1 MSRRAPPVV
10 ALDARAA
17 AFIASL
23 PTHWAG
29 YRLGALLGAGST
41 GVVLEGKTEDGRA
54 VAVKA
59 LWPRVAQRVA
69 TRPLP
74 RFQHPGLEQVYDQKT
89 EDGFTCRVRE
99 LLEGRSMARLTQ
111 ELTRFDAPTVVEYL
125 EQLLDALAAA
135 HAQGVAHLD
144 LRASNVFLCE
154 GEQPRLKILDFGL
167 APESWLQADDLSS
180 SLLTTCPDG
189 LAPEQAQGLPVG
201 PSADLYSLGCLAF
214 EWLTGER
221 PYRGASRLEVMLKHV
236 TEPTPRVS
244 AFVDVPSGLDA
255 FVHHLMAK
263 QAGLRPK
270 DGAAARV
277 LLRSVHMAID
287 AAQAEAKVLHFGV
300 PDLGGARSP
309 KRPEPITRSALDLDD
324 ELPEPEPRPSEPD
337 PVALP
342 SSLPRGLAV
351 VLMLCLAGLLT
362 PMLWPKPE
370 PLIADAPAPRA
381 PVKLLE
387 LKESPD
393 PEADL
398 RIAIVPPAKQEAIV
412 SQKEPAKKLAPL
424 REAPANRLLR

>member
-23 PTHWAG
+23 PTQWAG
-29 YRLGALLGAGST
+29 YKLGALLGAGST
-41 GVVLEGKTEDGRA
+41 GVVLEGKTPDGRA

-59 LWPRVAQRVA
+59 LWPKVAQRVSG
-69 TRPLP
+69 RPLP
-74 RFQHPGLEQVYDQKT
+74 RFDHPGLEQVYDQKT

-99 LLEGRSMARLTQ
+99 LLKGRSMARLTQ
-111 ELTRFDAPTVVEYL
+111 DQPPLDATTVVEYL

-144 LRASNVFLCE
+144 LRASNVFLCDRD
-154 GEQPRLKILDFGL
+154 GATPQLKILDFGL

-236 TEPTPRVS
+236 TEPTPHVS
-244 AFVDVPSGLDA
+244 AFVDVPDALDA
-255 FVHHLMAK
+255 FVHHLMSK

-277 LLRSVHMAID
+277 LLRSVSTAMETAR
-287 AAQAEAKVLHFGV
+287 AEAKVLALSAPG
-300 PDLGGARSP
+300 LASGGPA
-309 KRPEPITRSALDLDD
+309 KRPEAITRAALDLDD
-324 ELPEPEPRPSEPD
+324 DFYEPEPEPRPSEPD
-337 PVALP
+337 PATLP

-362 PMLWPKPE
+362 PMLWPRPE
-370 PLIADAPAPRA
+370 PLIADAPPPRT
-381 PVKLLE
+381 PVKLIDLP
-387 LKESPD
+387 SAPD
-393 PEADL
+393 PDADL
-398 RIAIVPPAKQEAIV
+398 RIAIVPAVKKEAIV
-412 SQKEPAKKLAPL
+412 SQKEPVKKLAPV
-424 REAPANRLLR
+424 R